1 MWSRRALPERYE
13 LVAVCFLAA
22 ATCYLDRV
30 GFPLAYT
37 VMAQARQTWL
47 KRRTG
52 GVGSRVCALLQVSP
66 LTLSVPLRRLASP
79 RRPRD
84 ECTAPSTTA
93 TRCPRRA
100 TALPQPA
107 RCSPSAL
114 THCPSPQI
122 PGGWAAATHG
132 GERVLS
138 LSFLLWCTVSLA
150 TPSDGSRTLALML
163 ARSLVGAAMGVVFPS
178 IHSILVQWIPMHERS
193 RAVSLFTSGMYFG
206 SAFAM
211 ATLPRVIAAA
221 GPSAVPTLVAA
232 TGYAWLALWSRYAR
246 RKPPGTVAAAA
257 LGDVGMASLLPGPPA
272 STSKRKDVP
281 WAALA
286 RCVPLWALVF
296 NNFTF
301 HYAFF
306 ILLAWLPTLY
316 DSLGAHPTAAGGL
329 KMMPYL
335 VMGVCS
341 NIGGVAADL
350 LIQRRLG
357 VTHTRKAINT
367 LGFSLASVALL
378 LLPGCTTLGA
388 AVTVACFTMGALAL
402 ARGGYSVNH
411 MDSAP
416 QLAGVLMGVS
426 NGAGSMAGM
435 VGPWVTG
442 RILDGIGPGGS
453 GAETAAAWRLAC
465 GVPAGLC
472 TLGAAVFVLF
482 GTGERLF

>member
-1 MWSRRALPERYE
+1 M
-13 LVAVCFLAA
+13 
-22 ATCYLDRV
+22 
-30 GFPLAYT
+30 
-37 VMAQARQTWL
+37 
-47 KRRTG
+47 
-52 GVGSRVCALLQVSP
+52 
-66 LTLSVPLRRLASP
+66 
-79 RRPRD
+79 
-84 ECTAPSTTA
+84 
-93 TRCPRRA
+93 
-100 TALPQPA
+100 
-107 RCSPSAL
+107 
-114 THCPSPQI
+114 
-122 PGGWAAATHG
+122 
-132 GERVLS
+132 LS

-221 GPSAVPTLVAA
+221 GPSAVPVLVAG
-232 TGYAWLALWSRYAR
+232 TGYAWLVLWSRYAK
-246 RKPPGTVAAAA
+246 RKPPGSVAAAA
-257 LGDVGMASLLPGPPA
+257 LGDVGMASLLPGPP
-272 STSKRKDVP
+272 STSKRRDVP
-281 WAALA
+281 WAALL

-316 DSLGAHPTAAGGL
+316 DSLGAHPTSAGGL

-335 VMGVCS
+335 IMGVCS

-367 LGFSLASVALL
+367 IGFALASVALL
-378 LLPGCTTLGA
+378 LLPGCSTLGG
-388 AVTVACFTMGALAL
+388 AVTVACITMGALAL

-411 MDSAP
+411 MDIAP

-442 RILDGIGPGGS
+442 RILDGSGPGEAG
-453 GAETAAAWRLAC
+453 TAAAWRMAC
-465 GVPAGLC
+465 TVPAGLC